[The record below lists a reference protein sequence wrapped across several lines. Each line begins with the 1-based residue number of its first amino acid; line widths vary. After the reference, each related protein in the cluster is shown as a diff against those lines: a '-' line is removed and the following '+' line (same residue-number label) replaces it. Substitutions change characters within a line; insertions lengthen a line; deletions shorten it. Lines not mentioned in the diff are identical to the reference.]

1 LAVLGVFDDAGEL
14 RGIAPWYVDHSALQ
28 GRVLRPMGSG
38 EVCSDYLGVLCDPP
52 VEDAVAK
59 ALAGYLVDCANDRSP
74 DALRW
79 DLLDTDAVDAEDSVM
94 AALVGHLSAYGCTVH
109 RRPGM
114 NCWRLNLAT
123 DWDKYLASLGR
134 HLRSDLRRL
143 SRDMFDTGRAMLCS
157 PAGLDDLPRAMD
169 ILVDLHQRR
178 WTAVGEP
185 GCFAS
190 ERFNAF
196 FRDVVPAMQR
206 LGQLQFHWLE
216 LDGRPIAARYEL
228 IVDGVVYAYQSGVD
242 PDMRKHEPGKLM
254 NMAILREAIDRGHRT
269 FDFLRGN
276 EPYKAQ
282 FGAQARP
289 TIRFRVV
296 PRGAVAQLRQKLW
309 LARYRAKEW
318 AKSRVKKTAK

>member
-1 LAVLGVFDDAGEL
+1 MITVAPQRSPRIATNVSPAAMHVRCFTTMEQWLAYTDDWDRLAAGVPFRGWTWLSHWWRCYGPPNGVKRRQPRMAVLGVFDDAGSL

-28 GRVLRPMGSG
+28 GRVLRPLGSG

-59 ALAGYLVDCANDRSP
+59 ALAGYLVDFAHDRSP

-79 DLLDTDAVDAEDSVM
+79 DLLDTDAVDAEDAVM
-94 AALVGHLSAYGCTVH
+94 ASLVDHLSAYGCTVH

-114 NCWRLNLAT
+114 NCWRLELTT
-123 DWDKYLASLGR
+123 DWDQYLASLGR
-134 HLRSDLRRL
+134 HLRGDLRRL
-143 SRDMFDTGRAMLCS
+143 GRDMFDTGRVVLRS
-157 PAGLDDLPRAMD
+157 PAGLDDLPRAME

-196 FRDVVPAMQR
+196 FRDVVPAMHR

-216 LDGRPIAARYEL
+216 LDGKPIAARYEL

-242 PDMRKHEPGKLM
+242 PTV
-254 NMAILREAIDRGHRT
+254 RT
-269 FDFLRGN
+269 
-276 EPYKAQ
+276 
-282 FGAQARP
+282 
-289 TIRFRVV
+289 
-296 PRGAVAQLRQKLW
+296 
-309 LARYRAKEW
+309 
-318 AKSRVKKTAK
+318 